1 MDHRKQN
8 SRRRKAHRIC
18 ETKQH
23 RGERL
28 TDRPNE
34 KRSRVHLLIYMYIHF
49 VFSSRLFQHC
59 RGGVVDPG
67 GHFRAV
73 VAPATL
79 ALLAVPVGRPC
90 LFHETHTV
98 AATAAS
104 LPAFIVVSLLFGV
117 GFWRAAAQRVPPEV
131 LTRLLQEKDLS
142 EPVGVSF
149 FSVVKPHSHLCFKSS
164 TQGLQCE

>member
-1 MDHRKQN
+1 
-8 SRRRKAHRIC
+8 
-18 ETKQH
+18 
-23 RGERL
+23 
-28 TDRPNE
+28 
-34 KRSRVHLLIYMYIHF
+34 MYIHF

-131 LTRLLQEKDLS
+131 LTRLLREKDLS

-149 FSVVKPHSHLCFKSS
+149 FPS
-164 TQGLQCE
+164 